1 MPTVKSFSD
10 IGEKYEKNKKK
21 NCFPIGGNNGF
32 DPAGNPVGLGQPCDT
47 ASGSHRFRFSV

>member
-32 DPAGNPVGLGQPCDT
+32 DPAGKFAGLGGIKC
-47 ASGSHRFRFSV
+47 SNRSNYSI

>member
-1 MPTVKSFSD
+1 MPTVKGFSD

-32 DPAGNPVGLGQPCDT
+32 DPAGKFAGLGST
-47 ASGSHRFRFSV
+47 YIRSFRLNY